1 MEERKQPAENSL
13 AGNTLNRLALARPI
27 LISIVLF
34 LIALF
39 FRWIDGF
46 VLRLDERVG
55 ELILTKALGFLLVL
69 AFLWATRR
77 RLKDIGLHSSRL
89 GPSLLVGVL
98 TTAVA
103 FALGYSVEILIA
115 LQQGTQPALQFGAI
129 DSKLGVTGGAL
140 FALWLIGVN
149 FINSFMEEG
158 LFRGVMI
165 PLFKIKLSFWQTNWL
180 QALFFGAWHLPWVV
194 KYYQLGEIQTGG
206 EIALSILNH
215 SLPQIVV
222 GLVWGYFFLKTNSLW
237 TPWIAHVLAN
247 STSNLLHVRT
257 TEGLDS
263 NFMIRMG
270 VFMIVMLLSM
280 LVVHRVAKRT
290 GLPEVR
296 AWE

>member
-1 MEERKQPAENSL
+1 
-13 AGNTLNRLALARPI
+13 
-27 LISIVLF
+27 
-34 LIALF
+34 
-39 FRWIDGF
+39 
-46 VLRLDERVG
+46 
-55 ELILTKALGFLLVL
+55 LVL

-77 RLKDIGLHSSRL
+77 KLKDIGLHASRL
-89 GPSLLVGVL
+89 GPSLLIGVL

-103 FALGYSVEILIA
+103 FALGYGVEMLIA
-115 LQQGTQPALQFGAI
+115 FVQGTQPVLQFGAI

-149 FINSFMEEG
+149 FVNAFMEEG

-165 PLFKIKLSFWQTNWL
+165 PLFRIRLSFWQTNWL

-194 KYYQLGEIQTGG
+194 KYYQLGDIQTGG

-222 GLVWGYFFLKTNSLW
+222 GFVWGYFFLKTNNLW
-237 TPWIAHVLAN
+237 APWIAHTLAN
-247 STSNLLHVRT
+247 TTSNFLQVRT

-270 VFMIVMLLSM
+270 VFMMVMLLSM
-280 LVVHRVAKRT
+280 LVVNRVAKRAE
-290 GLPEVR
+290 LPEVR